1 MKNRKTIAVAVERAS
16 AYGRN
21 FICGVAE
28 VAEQAPEWNLALIDP
43 TATTEKAYAGYDG
56 WICRVTDEHM
66 ANALKRCGCPVVDCL
81 CAVETPE
88 FATIRTDAVRI
99 GQLAA
104 EHFLSRRFT
113 NFAFCGYRHATF
125 SDRRRN
131 AFFGC
136 LRDSGFQPAIY
147 RPPLRPTH
155 QFGVDFLLGDRTE
168 APPDA
173 DDLSGWLIRLPKP
186 VGVFCC
192 DDLRAFQLSMLCK
205 SLGLAIPDDIAIL
218 GVDDDPVYC
227 MFSTPRL
234 SSIDPDAT
242 AIGRTAFLTLLQ
254 MMTNA
259 KKVPN
264 APQLM
269 IPPKGVVE
277 RESTNIYP
285 NAPRWF
291 ADAVSFIHC
300 NAIKGISASDVFKHV
315 GFSRTLVEQV
325 FRENS
330 SSSVQKM
337 IAKTRLNEA
346 KKLLD
351 TTSLPVKEVATLSGF
366 STLEYLS
373 HAFAAETG
381 LSPSAWRERNIRHV

>member
-43 TATTEKAYAGYDG
+43 TATTEKASAGYDG

-66 ANALKRCGCPVVDCL
+66 ANALKRSGCPVVDSL
-81 CAVETPE
+81 CAIETPE
-88 FATIRTDAVRI
+88 FATIRTDADKI

-104 EHFLSRRFT
+104 KHFLNRRFT

-131 AFFGC
+131 AFFAC
-136 LRDSGFQPAIY
+136 LRDNGFQPTIY

-155 QFGVDFLLGDRTE
+155 QFGRDFLLGDRTE

-173 DDLSGWLIRLPKP
+173 NDLSSWLKKLPKP

-192 DDLRAFQLSMLCK
+192 DDLRAFQLSILCK

-351 TTSLPVKEVATLSGF
+351 TTSLPVKEVASLSGF